1 MPSELS
7 RPSPL
12 LLESS
17 SLCLFACKGAQAP
30 PQFSVST
37 PLTICQAPP
46 SLRGWVAEWLKAPRH
61 ETADA
66 RPMPSHNLSC
76 IEEAKR
82 AVPHQYIDP
91 RRPQSVHAPGSVKTS
106 STIGSSRPT
115 ANGSQM

>member
-66 RPMPSHNLSC
+66 RPMLSHNLSS

-82 AVPHQYIDP
+82 PVPHQ
-91 RRPQSVHAPGSVKTS
+91 VHRSKAPSKRDRKSTRLNS
-106 STIGSSRPT
+106 SHLGISY
-115 ANGSQM
+115 A